1 MQFAGL
7 IIIYTL
13 VGTFGLYKIKT
24 AIGLHDVVLWIGAAA
39 YGTSFLIWLL
49 ILRKYDL
56 SVAFPIAAGSL
67 IIGTQAA
74 GYLFLG
80 ETLST
85 THMVGVALI
94 IAGITIVFARA

>member
-24 AIGLHDVVLWIGAAA
+24 AVGMHDVVLWIGAAA

-67 IIGTQAA
+67 IVATQTVSFV
-74 GYLFLG
+74 FLK

-85 THMVGVALI
+85 THLAGVALI
-94 IAGITIVFARA
+94 VAGIALVFARA